1 MSIKIRKEDAKY
13 MYALVERIVNQGGP
27 GMSCNLQEREGATIL
42 RQDLDLSCD
51 EVVIEKF
58 TCHPR
63 ACLGWIKVISIMMP
77 ISILLSMLLQFVL
90 NLIIII
96 ILSLLSFLLSF
107 LSLLIMWEEYFNYN
121 EFIDFLFHKKPSQN
135 VIGRFKSESER
146 KKIIIISSYIDSAL
160 EFKFYKFLG

>member
-1 MSIKIRKEDAKY
+1 
-13 MYALVERIVNQGGP
+13 
-27 GMSCNLQEREGATIL
+27 
-42 RQDLDLSCD
+42 
-51 EVVIEKF
+51 
-58 TCHPR
+58 
-63 ACLGWIKVISIMMP
+63 MMP

-107 LSLLIMWEEYFNYN
+107 LSLLIMWEEFFKYN